1 MSGSYRVVDP
11 LNRLRLRVR
20 LRLIQDVR
28 LAARD
33 KQTQDD
39 HDATGR
45 VYTYELRWQE
55 RVPGPRHALGERSLA
70 PTKKKK
76 KGKDDG
82 DDDAKE
88 QVLEHL
94 KERQHRVFAY
104 AAAEGY
110 TLTEER
116 SLVRDA
122 TGAAAPL
129 VPHALA
135 ASRAP
140 LQHARKA
147 GFGKSKERKKM
158 TVADRRTGGDPGTC
172 YYIML
177 GADVDVGA
185 FEGCAKPED
194 ATDAARGFE
203 GVLCKL
209 EHFTNGRLEVT
220 PAFAGPDPRF
230 VGMVFDGSDGG
241 DDKDDFYVGNGAPLL
256 TSRIATPAGRVFE
269 YVVENA
275 SAPTDEEMVQL
286 LEEELKEEVQR
297 MEERRDRD
305 PIIPPLVPP
314 PPQCR
319 GFGVSMELV
328 SLVGFPPGVEL
339 YAEYEVH
346 LPPGWRAETPRG
358 DDHGRTWTENDEGG
372 LCCAGTSQLA
382 RSVLRPCRAAHGSKR
397 SAEDPSVARHA
408 RGPDAAEAVLAAL
421 GALLLV
427 AALAAGPGYGVW
439 PLAAGIL
446 VLASVG
452 AAPSA
457 QTSPHEACESVA
469 HVGLPLDLYVVP
481 PEDDCDAGDA
491 DGAAARPSLRVP
503 RCYVAVFARRRF
515 ERHTVEGYG
524 HFRLPAK
531 PRPLSRERLQT
542 WAPVGRIRDQLQDFF
557 LGGAHRLKDLRYAA
571 HPPDEWGAHP
581 DRPPKNSGFLCK
593 FGFMTRA
600 AGCIDVR
607 CGAVEARRRPAPV
620 EVISNDER
628 RARYLGGRPAAAR
641 DRFAKLDAILA
652 DYRSRLKL
660 GSDYSADDFD
670 KDRDRSA
677 ADRAAELIRKL
688 EAERARQRAARA
700 PPKARAAA
708 AVARAEATAAAPTL
722 ERPAPAAPRSPA
734 DPVVS
739 VENPEGDTILD
750 YSKPG
755 GVEVTAGTVTRHRSG
770 ETVIDFSRTGARAAA
785 PDLLTGDGVEES
797 KAPRGA

>member
-140 LQHARKA
+140 LVHARKA

-408 RGPDAAEAVLAAL
+408 R
-421 GALLLV
+421 
-427 AALAAGPGYGVW
+427 
-439 PLAAGIL
+439 
-446 VLASVG
+446 
-452 AAPSA
+452 
-457 QTSPHEACESVA
+457 
-469 HVGLPLDLYVVP
+469 
-481 PEDDCDAGDA
+481 
-491 DGAAARPSLRVP
+491 
-503 RCYVAVFARRRF
+503 
-515 ERHTVEGYG
+515 
-524 HFRLPAK
+524 
-531 PRPLSRERLQT
+531 
-542 WAPVGRIRDQLQDFF
+542 
-557 LGGAHRLKDLRYAA
+557 
-571 HPPDEWGAHP
+571 
-581 DRPPKNSGFLCK
+581 
-593 FGFMTRA
+593 
-600 AGCIDVR
+600 
-607 CGAVEARRRPAPV
+607 
-620 EVISNDER
+620 
-628 RARYLGGRPAAAR
+628 
-641 DRFAKLDAILA
+641 
-652 DYRSRLKL
+652 
-660 GSDYSADDFD
+660 
-670 KDRDRSA
+670 
-677 ADRAAELIRKL
+677 
-688 EAERARQRAARA
+688 
-700 PPKARAAA
+700 
-708 AVARAEATAAAPTL
+708 
-722 ERPAPAAPRSPA
+722 
-734 DPVVS
+734 
-739 VENPEGDTILD
+739 
-750 YSKPG
+750 
-755 GVEVTAGTVTRHRSG
+755 
-770 ETVIDFSRTGARAAA
+770 
-785 PDLLTGDGVEES
+785 
-797 KAPRGA
+797 

>member
-33 KQTQDD
+33 NNKDSD

-70 PTKKKK
+70 PTNKKK

-110 TLTEER
+110 VLEEER

-140 LQHARKA
+140 LPHARKA
-147 GFGKSKERKKM
+147 GFGKSTQRKKM

-177 GADVDVGA
+177 GADVDLDA
-185 FEGCAKPED
+185 FEAAKKPED
-194 ATDAARGFE
+194 ATDDARGFE

-209 EHFTNGRLEVT
+209 EHFTSGRLEVT

-241 DDKDDFYVGNGAPLL
+241 DANDDFYVGNGAPLL

-275 SAPTDEEMVQL
+275 SAPTDEELVQL

-531 PRPLSRERLQT
+531 PQPLSRERLQT

-581 DRPPKNSGFLCK
+581 DRPPKDSGFLCK

-620 EVISNDER
+620 EVLSNDER

-688 EAERARQRAARA
+688 ETERARQRADRA

-708 AVARAEATAAAPTL
+708 AVARDEAPSRAPTL
-722 ERPAPAAPRSPA
+722 ERGQLAAPRSPA

-739 VENPEGDTILD
+739 VENPAGDTILD

-785 PDLLTGDGVEES
+785 PDLLTGDGAEES
-797 KAPRGA
+797 KAP

>member
-33 KQTQDD
+33 NNKDSD

-147 GFGKSKERKKM
+147 GFGRSKERKKM

-172 YYIML
+172 YYVML
-177 GADVDVGA
+177 GADVDVDA

-194 ATDAARGFE
+194 STDAARGFE

-286 LEEELKEEVQR
+286 LEEELKA
-297 MEERRDRD
+297 MRRGIDNEQGAAGRWMRT
-305 PIIPPLVPP
+305 PS
-314 PPQCR
+314 
-319 GFGVSMELV
+319 G
-328 SLVGFPPGVEL
+328 PGAPRIVRSCDV
-339 YAEYEVH
+339 VH
-346 LPPGWRAETPRG
+346 
-358 DDHGRTWTENDEGG
+358 
-372 LCCAGTSQLA
+372 QLA
-382 RSVLRPCRAAHGSKR
+382 SRPARSTPLLAARLSPLHRKFHVALPHEHLAFDQLAASRRVAVDPRCGGARALGASRPRVRQGRQSRIVRRVEPQIIARNLLGLHLLLHGDLFRFLRVGRMLRRPPRLLEPCGKSTPGSVSKR
-397 SAEDPSVARHA
+397 SQCFGNSMYWISQYFARRNTHLPSYHRLAPRNMHTSPTLGQ
-408 RGPDAAEAVLAAL
+408 RAASRQAL
-421 GALLLV
+421 GA
-427 AALAAGPGYGVW
+427 
-439 PLAAGIL
+439 
-446 VLASVG
+446 ASRSAVCG
-452 AAPSA
+452 AASSRGAASGRRGRASRRRGASA
-457 QTSPHEACESVA
+457 RIQSTGTSSSTSPS
-469 HVGLPLDLYVVP
+469 
-481 PEDDCDAGDA
+481 
-491 DGAAARPSLRVP
+491 S
-503 RCYVAVFARRRF
+503 
-515 ERHTVEGYG
+515 
-524 HFRLPAK
+524 
-531 PRPLSRERLQT
+531 
-542 WAPVGRIRDQLQDFF
+542 
-557 LGGAHRLKDLRYAA
+557 
-571 HPPDEWGAHP
+571 
-581 DRPPKNSGFLCK
+581 
-593 FGFMTRA
+593 
-600 AGCIDVR
+600 
-607 CGAVEARRRPAPV
+607 
-620 EVISNDER
+620 
-628 RARYLGGRPAAAR
+628 
-641 DRFAKLDAILA
+641 
-652 DYRSRLKL
+652 
-660 GSDYSADDFD
+660 
-670 KDRDRSA
+670 
-677 ADRAAELIRKL
+677 
-688 EAERARQRAARA
+688 
-700 PPKARAAA
+700 
-708 AVARAEATAAAPTL
+708 
-722 ERPAPAAPRSPA
+722 
-734 DPVVS
+734 
-739 VENPEGDTILD
+739 
-750 YSKPG
+750 
-755 GVEVTAGTVTRHRSG
+755 
-770 ETVIDFSRTGARAAA
+770 
-785 PDLLTGDGVEES
+785 
-797 KAPRGA
+797 

>member
-147 GFGKSKERKKM
+147 GFGRSKERKKM

-688 EAERARQRAARA
+688 EAERAR
-700 PPKARAAA
+700 
-708 AVARAEATAAAPTL
+708 
-722 ERPAPAAPRSPA
+722 
-734 DPVVS
+734 
-739 VENPEGDTILD
+739 
-750 YSKPG
+750 
-755 GVEVTAGTVTRHRSG
+755 
-770 ETVIDFSRTGARAAA
+770 
-785 PDLLTGDGVEES
+785 
-797 KAPRGA
+797 